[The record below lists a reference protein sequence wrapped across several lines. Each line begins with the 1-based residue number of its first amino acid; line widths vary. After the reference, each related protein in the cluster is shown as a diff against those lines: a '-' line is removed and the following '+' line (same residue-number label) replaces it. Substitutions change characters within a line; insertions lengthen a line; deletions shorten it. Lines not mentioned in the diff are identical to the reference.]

1 MSRGANKMSLQH
13 GKKILSKIKVYQ
25 KMYNER
31 LESNSLLKCSNYL
44 PLPKCGS
51 RGIAHVDISLRWSV
65 QLLLIWV
72 YEDNQSLIVLLIYV

>member
-1 MSRGANKMSLQH
+1 MSRGVNKMSLQH
-13 GKKILSKIKVYQ
+13 GKKNSIKNQNVP

-51 RGIAHVDISLRWSV
+51 RGVAHVDTSLRWSV

-72 YEDNQSLIVLLIYV
+72 YEDN